1 MENSKLLQLLLI
13 LLILISAGAAFSGQ
27 EEYSLAEIID
37 LYKQKNIALKIHRI
51 EIDNAI
57 SRKKI
62 ARTWENPVVQ
72 YYQEGINTGTR
83 EKLISG
89 TELQLKLEKKIS
101 FSGKKGLQIKHAQ
114 SNVNIASDE
123 FQQVYW
129 MGLSHAKILYYE
141 IQFLTKN
148 LEILK
153 NTRQKLDEIREII
166 AENYKQ
172 GEASAIDTSRIGI
185 VLKDTE
191 VEKYNVEKILDQ
203 KKRELLTLLDLPQD
217 QNHIN
222 FVEPYGQYKIQ
233 EEKKSLRDSM
243 IEHNPLLRRLLNS
256 YKREGIQLSLEKRK
270 NIPDITAAGGYKK
283 EDTFDTYSFSLSFNL
298 PIFNQRKGEIEIAKN
313 NLRMNKLQQR
323 LFKKELAEA
332 FENEY
337 SKYSKTDVLIQLFKS
352 QYLNQADKLEDTTL
366 AAYKGGEVNIL
377 FLVDALHS
385 AHKTRIEFI
394 DLILQNN
401 ISIFSIEKLVGTE
414 LNVEKM

>member
-1 MENSKLLQLLLI
+1 MENNKLLQLLLI
-13 LLILISAGAAFSGQ
+13 LLILVSTGAALSGQ
-27 EEYSLAEIID
+27 EKYSLAEIID
-37 LYKQKNIALKIHRI
+37 LYKQKNIALKIYRI
-51 EIDNAI
+51 EIDNAV

-62 ARTWENPVVQ
+62 AQVWENPVVQ
-72 YYQEGINTGTR
+72 YYQEGINSGTR
-83 EKLISG
+83 EKLVSG

-114 SNVNIASDE
+114 SDVNIASDE
-123 FQQVYW
+123 FQQAYW
-129 MGLSHAKILYYE
+129 VGLSHAKILYNE

-153 NTRQKLDEIREII
+153 NTRQKLDEIRDII

-172 GEASAIDTSRIGI
+172 GEASAIDTARIDI
-185 VLKDTE
+185 VFKDTE

-203 KKRELLTLLDLPQD
+203 KKRELMTLLDLPED
-217 QNHIN
+217 PNHIN
-222 FVEPYGQYKIQ
+222 FVGPYGQYKIQ

-243 IEHNPLLRRLLNS
+243 IERNPLLRRLINS
-256 YKREGIQLSLEKRK
+256 YKREEIQLSLEKRK

-313 NLRMNKLQQR
+313 NLRMNKLQQE
-323 LFKKELAEA
+323 LVKKELTEA

-337 SKYSKTDVLIQLFKS
+337 AKYSKTDKLIQLFKF
-352 QYLNQADKLEDTTL
+352 QYLNQADKLEDATL

-377 FLVDALHS
+377 FLVDALQS

-401 ISIFSIEKLVGTE
+401 ISAFNIEKLVCTE

>member
-1 MENSKLLQLLLI
+1 
-13 LLILISAGAAFSGQ
+13 
-27 EEYSLAEIID
+27 
-37 LYKQKNIALKIHRI
+37 
-51 EIDNAI
+51 
-57 SRKKI
+57 
-62 ARTWENPVVQ
+62 
-72 YYQEGINTGTR
+72 
-83 EKLISG
+83 
-89 TELQLKLEKKIS
+89 
-101 FSGKKGLQIKHAQ
+101 
-114 SNVNIASDE
+114 
-123 FQQVYW
+123 
-129 MGLSHAKILYYE
+129 
-141 IQFLTKN
+141 

-172 GEASAIDTSRIGI
+172 GEASAIDTARIGI

-203 KKRELLTLLDLPQD
+203 KKRELLTLLDLSQD

-243 IEHNPLLRRLLNS
+243 IEHNPLLRQLLNS
-256 YKREGIQLSLEKRK
+256 YEREGIQLSLEKRK

-323 LFKKELAEA
+323 LFKKELTEA

-337 SKYSKTDVLIQLFKS
+337 SKYSKADVLIQLFKS

-394 DLILQNN
+394 DLTLQNN
-401 ISIFSIEKLVGTE
+401 ISVFSIEKLVGAE